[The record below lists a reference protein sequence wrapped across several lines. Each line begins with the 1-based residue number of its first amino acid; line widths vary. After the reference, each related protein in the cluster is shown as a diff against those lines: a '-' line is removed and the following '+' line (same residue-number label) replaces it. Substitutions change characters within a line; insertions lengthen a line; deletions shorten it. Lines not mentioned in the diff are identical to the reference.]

1 MNNDIVANSN
11 PLQTTHLPDQFI
23 ARATQEEQLRQA
35 LPTEMETPPC
45 NLYLHGPRGTGKTHL
60 LKRVLS
66 ELPQRVQTC
75 HISCIEADTQY
86 KVLQQ
91 FYRSLTGEN
100 IESGHHTSDL
110 QRLIEK
116 RLGAVPTILVLD
128 EIDLLLHGDDDNLLY
143 YLSRLD
149 PEKQLSIVVVSG
161 TNTDL
166 TDLLESRTYS
176 SLQPL
181 EIRFE
186 SYSNKQIYDI
196 IAQRAS
202 QSLKPRSLHNNAASY
217 IASSTRNAKIALTWL
232 RTAVKQA
239 EDAVTESH
247 VQKVT
252 DDAHRT
258 YVNDRLQQLTPHHQ
272 HLFSA
277 IEELSQEA
285 GPVIQTG
292 SIYDRYQTITSQQ
305 GIDALSNRRISD
317 YLKQLEKLNV
327 VEAEYHYGGEKGKT
341 REVRPL
347 GLEEFG

>member
-1 MNNDIVANSN
+1 MNADIVANAN
-11 PLQTTHLPDQFI
+11 PLQSTHLPDQFI
-23 ARATQEEQLRQA
+23 ARNSQEEQLRQA
-35 LPTEMETPPC
+35 LPTETEGSPR

-60 LKRVLS
+60 LKHVLS
-66 ELPQRVQTC
+66 ELPQRIQTC
-75 HISCIEADTQY
+75 YIPCIKADTQY

-91 FYRSLTGEN
+91 FYRALTGAN

-110 QRLIEK
+110 QRKIEN

-161 TNTDL
+161 TNTSL
-166 TDLLESRTYS
+166 SDLLESRTYS
-176 SLQPL
+176 SLQPQ
-181 EIRFE
+181 EIQFE

-196 IAQRAS
+196 IARRAS
-202 QSLKPRSLHNNAASY
+202 QSLKPRSLHSNAASY
-217 IASSTRNAKIALTWL
+217 IASSTRNAEIALTWL

-247 VQKVT
+247 VEQVI
-252 DDAHRT
+252 DDARRT
-258 YVNDRLQQLTPHHQ
+258 YIRSRLKQLSEHHQ
-272 HLFSA
+272 HLYTA
-277 IEELSQEA
+277 IEELSQET

-292 SIYDRYQTITSQQ
+292 SIYDRYQTIAGEQ
-305 GIDALSNRRISD
+305 GVDSLSNRRISD
-317 YLKQLEKLNV
+317 YLKQLEKLNM

-341 REVRPL
+341 REVQPL
-347 GLEEFG
+347 GLE